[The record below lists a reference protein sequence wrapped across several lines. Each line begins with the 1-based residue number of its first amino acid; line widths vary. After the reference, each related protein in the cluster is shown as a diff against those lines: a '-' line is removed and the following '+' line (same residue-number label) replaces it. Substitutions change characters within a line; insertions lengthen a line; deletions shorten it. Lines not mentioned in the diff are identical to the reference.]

1 MKYMKILIA
10 EDDKFLGRIYEVKLN
25 KEGYEIVR
33 AVDGEEAVAK
43 AISEKPGLILLD
55 LVMPKKDG
63 FTVLAEL
70 KANPEVQ
77 NIPVIILSNLG
88 QESDKKKGIEL
99 GAEDYLVKANLSIED
114 MMTKIRSYAK

>member
-1 MKYMKILIA
+1 MKILIA